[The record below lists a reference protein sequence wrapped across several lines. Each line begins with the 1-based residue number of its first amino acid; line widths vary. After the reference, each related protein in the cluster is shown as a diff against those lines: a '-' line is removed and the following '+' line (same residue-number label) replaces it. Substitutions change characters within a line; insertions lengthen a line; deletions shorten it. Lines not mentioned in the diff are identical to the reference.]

1 MKNPNIHKFQRPTS
15 QTMARAGSDWRG
27 SVTRAAAIA
36 VVGLAAS
43 LAPRAAFAVDATV
56 WTELAKTHE
65 LTASFTQVQHRA
77 VLKAPLTST
86 GSVHF
91 SRPQELDWVVESPS
105 KSSFTL
111 KNSIATMAYPE
122 LGMKETI
129 DLASVP
135 DANRLATSLLVWM
148 QADASAVD
156 RDFTVTYSESGARL
170 VPRDGQLKK
179 LLASIDLT
187 LAASP
192 WRVTSV
198 KLSEPSGDTV
208 DIAFSNVVL
217 K

>member
-1 MKNPNIHKFQRPTS
+1 
-15 QTMARAGSDWRG
+15 
-27 SVTRAAAIA
+27 
-36 VVGLAAS
+36 
-43 LAPRAAFAVDATV
+43 VDASV

-77 VLKAPLTST
+77 VLKAPLSSNGT
-86 GSVHF
+86 VHF
-91 SRPQELDWVVESPS
+91 TRPQELDWVVESPS

-111 KNSIATMAYPE
+111 KNSIATMSYPE
-122 LGMKETI
+122 LGMNDTI

-156 RDFTVTYSESGARL
+156 RDFTVTYSDAGARL
-170 VPRDGQLKK
+170 VPRDAQLKK
-179 LLASIDLT
+179 LLASIELT
-187 LAASP
+187 LVASP
-192 WRVTSV
+192 WRVTAV